1 MLYLHFVDWV
11 NLHSPFPPSHLK
23 WEEKGYKRWTA
34 SREILSDSS
43 AKLQM
48 FSCGKALLLWQKLF
62 VLWFWF
68 CLTIEGTSL
77 LAEMLGTDVS
87 WKVWRQSHCSCHPFF
102 ALSGEKH
109 IKFLKDWVKMRNRQ
123 WKSGFAAMYCIVHA
137 VGEID
142 LWSFTRTSEFR
153 EEGIFHILHLKVTLM

>member
-1 MLYLHFVDWV
+1 MGRERVQKMNYFQGDLIWLISKITDVFLWK
-11 NLHSPFPPSHLK
+11 SPFNMAETFCAVILVLSYYRGYLPS
-23 WEEKGYKRWTA
+23 
-34 SREILSDSS
+34 SRN
-43 AKLQM
+43 A
-48 FSCGKALLLWQKLF
+48 
-62 VLWFWF
+62 
-68 CLTIEGTSL
+68 
-77 LAEMLGTDVS
+77 GTDVS

-102 ALSGEKH
+102 ALSGEKR

-137 VGEID
+137 VGEVD